1 MFRFFSRIAV
11 NFSFNDFSLIAYKV
25 KVDALNWNSTYSET
39 RGFGRF
45 LCRYHLIISNENKTK
60 NIEKSSWYLLV
71 YKLGPLNL
79 EPTTQLRISFGI
91 TDNVSREQ
99 LTQSIQKAFQDKN

>member
-1 MFRFFSRIAV
+1 MI
-11 NFSFNDFSLIAYKV
+11 
-25 KVDALNWNSTYSET
+25 STGLQT
-39 RGFGRF
+39 
-45 LCRYHLIISNENKTK
+45 
-60 NIEKSSWYLLV
+60 
-71 YKLGPLNL
+71 L